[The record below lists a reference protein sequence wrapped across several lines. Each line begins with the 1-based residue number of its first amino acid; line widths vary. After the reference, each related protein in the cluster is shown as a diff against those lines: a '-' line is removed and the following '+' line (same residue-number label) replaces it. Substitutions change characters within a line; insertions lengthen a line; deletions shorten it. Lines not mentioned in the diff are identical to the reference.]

1 MKKIVLILTCI
12 LLTGC
17 SLFNKDEIKENEIYT
32 TTYPNQYLVNYLY
45 GEYVN
50 VSSIYPTGIDFLEY
64 ELSDKKLNDYAKS
77 YMYIFNSQDI
87 DRNYAVKMININPD
101 LKIIDVALNMKQISE
116 VEELWLNPYNYL
128 MMAKNTKDSLS
139 EYIIDP
145 YRNQKIQNKN
155 ENLEYELSKLDATY
169 KNSIDN
175 AKYKTIVTD
184 KDLFKYLEKYGLTV
198 ISLEEDI
205 KTITAKENDTL
216 SNLSKKYNVKTS
228 DIMTYNNKKEKTL
241 EVGETIKIPIKTIDN
256 SNLEKVKKLINE
268 KQILYIYSDS
278 SNSNNTVKTLIEE
291 NNLEKIIINT
301 MYSVDGGITNNNE
314 NYLTIMNNN
323 LELYLKELNK

>member
-1 MKKIVLILTCI
+1 MKKILLILTCI

-17 SLFNKDEIKENEIYT
+17 SIFNNDNIKENEVYT
-32 TTYPNQYLVNYLY
+32 TTYPNQYLITYLY

-50 VSSIYPTGIDFLEY
+50 VNSIYPIGIDFLEY
-64 ELSDKKLNDYAKS
+64 DLSEKKLNDYAKS

-87 DRNYAVKMININPD
+87 DRDYAVKMININQD
-101 LKIIDVALNMKQISE
+101 LKIIDVALNIKQIEE

-128 MMAKNTKDSLS
+128 MMAKNTKESLS

-145 YRNQKIQNKN
+145 YRVQKIQSKY
-155 ENLEYELSKLDATY
+155 ETLEYELSKLDANY
-169 KNSIDN
+169 KKSIEN

-205 KTITAKENDTL
+205 KTITAKEEDTL
-216 SNLSKKYNVKTS
+216 SSISKKYNVSVS
-228 DIMTYNNKKEKTL
+228 DIMTYNNKKEETL
-241 EVGETIKIPIKTIDN
+241 SVGETIKVPIKTIDN

-268 KQILYIYSDS
+268 KEISYIYSDS
-278 SNSNNTVKTLIEE
+278 DKTNNTVNQLIEE
-291 NNLEKIIINT
+291 NQLEKIKINT
-301 MYSVDGGITNNNE
+301 MYSVDGGVTNSNE
-314 NYLTIMNNN
+314 NYLTIMNDN
-323 LELYLKELNK
+323 LDLYLKELNK